1 MKNTYVVIMA
11 GGIGSRFWP
20 YSRTRLPK
28 QFLDIMGTGKSLLQT
43 TYERFLSVCAP
54 ENVYVV
60 TGEAYADLVA
70 THLPDLTPDQV
81 LTEPLRRNTAP
92 CVLYAAQKIH
102 TKDPDA
108 TLIISPSDHLVRD
121 QDGFTQ
127 AMRTGVRLA
136 STHPV
141 LLTLGITP
149 SRPDTGYGYIQFDEA
164 SAVDEMFKVKTF
176 TEKPTRDIAET
187 FLKSG
192 DFLWNS
198 GMFIWRADTVLDAIA
213 AHLPDM
219 FECFADCP
227 PAYSTPDEQKAVNK
241 AYMHCTDISIDFG
254 IMEKADNVHVLP
266 ADFGWSDVGTWTSLY
281 DVLDHDYLGNAVVG
295 DMCKIYDA
303 AQNMVVSHPK
313 KLVVLNGVQD
323 LCIIDTDDALLIMD
337 KGKEQEVKQ
346 ILNDLKV
353 EKLDDYL

>member
-20 YSRTRLPK
+20 YSRTSLPK
-28 QFLDIMGTGKSLLQT
+28 QFLDILDTGKSLLQT
-43 TYERFLSVCAP
+43 TYDRFMDVCAP

-60 TGEAYADLVA
+60 TGDAYADLVA
-70 THLPDLTPDQV
+70 AHLPDLSPDQI

-92 CVLYAAQKIH
+92 CVLYAAQKIY
-102 TKDPDA
+102 TKNPEA
-108 TLIISPSDHLVRD
+108 TLIVTPSDHLVRD
-121 QDGFTQ
+121 EAAFSQ

-136 STHPV
+136 STHST

-149 SRPDTGYGYIQFDEA
+149 SRPDTGYGYIQFDES
-164 SAVDEMFKVKTF
+164 SAVEEMYKVKTF

-198 GMFIWRADTVLDAIA
+198 GMFIWRADTVLDAIST
-213 AHLPDM
+213 HLPDM

-227 PAYSTPDEQKAVNK
+227 AAYSTPDEQAAVNK
-241 AYMHCTDISIDFG
+241 AYVHCTDISIDFG

-303 AQNMVVSHPK
+303 AQNMVVSDPK

-346 ILNDLKV
+346 VLNDLKV